1 MTSRTHISRAFVV
14 ASVVVSAVVVGGCG
28 STVGETGESAK
39 SFGKAVGSSAKEAG
53 LKVGDAFNKTF
64 RTNKKNDERSAE
76 IKKAEPTNSTT
87 KKQ

>member
-39 SFGKAVGSSAKEAG
+39 SFGKAVGLVLRRLG
-53 LKVGDAFNKTF
+53 
-64 RTNKKNDERSAE
+64 
-76 IKKAEPTNSTT
+76 
-87 KKQ
+87 